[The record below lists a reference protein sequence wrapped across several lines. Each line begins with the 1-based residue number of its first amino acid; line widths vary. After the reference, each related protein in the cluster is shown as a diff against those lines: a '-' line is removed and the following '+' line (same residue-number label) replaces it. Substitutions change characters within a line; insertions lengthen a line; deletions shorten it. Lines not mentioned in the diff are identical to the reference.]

1 MGLAVGD
8 GIVQL
13 IKSVIA
19 SQEDVNANVISLF
32 AIDQTQSFRDKLL
45 KIFTS
50 LSPKESKRLYELL
63 KEAPE
68 VKDIWI
74 EALELRIV
82 AQETD
87 NENVTGQVQ
96 SLDRELNDI
105 LEKYTELF
113 NSQRDF
119 KFAMEQ
125 IQKIQMDLELEKD
138 DLTSEVENDLYDK
151 LQLIFLL
158 IQACQKKT

>member
-1 MGLAVGD
+1 VAD
-8 GIVQL
+8 SIVQQ
-13 IKSVIA
+13 IKASIA

-50 LSPKESKRLYELL
+50 LSPKEAKSLYELL
-63 KEAPE
+63 KAAPE

-74 EALELRIV
+74 EALELRIES
-82 AQETD
+82 QSSD
-87 NENVTGQVQ
+87 IENVTGQVQ
-96 SLDRELNDI
+96 SLDKELNDI

-113 NSQRDF
+113 NGQRDF

-125 IQKIQMDLELEKD
+125 IQKIQLDLELEKD
-138 DLTSEVENDLYDK
+138 ELGTEIESDLFDK

-158 IQACQKKT
+158 IQACQKK

>member
-1 MGLAVGD
+1 MGD